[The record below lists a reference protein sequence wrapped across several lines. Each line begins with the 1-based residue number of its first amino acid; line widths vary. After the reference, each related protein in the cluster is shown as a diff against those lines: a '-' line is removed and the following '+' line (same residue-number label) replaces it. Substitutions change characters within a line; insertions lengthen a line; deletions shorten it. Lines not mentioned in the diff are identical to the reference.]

1 MSVSGAARRVAPE
14 NGMTHGRCAGPSLPD
29 AAERRTRRDLI
40 RRVHVQLGTRRDG
53 GGPAELPSF
62 VLAALC
68 AAVVGGTYL
77 LGLVVL
83 RAPERLL
90 VGETLRTLR
99 RR

>member
-1 MSVSGAARRVAPE
+1 VARALVLAAVAGAA
-14 NGMTHGRCAGPSLPD
+14 G
-29 AAERRTRRDLI
+29 
-40 RRVHVQLGTRRDG
+40 LGAREAL
-53 GGPAELPSF
+53 AELPSF

-99 RR
+99 RRR